1 MDLASLEEA
10 NRLRES
16 MGLKPLPIPG
26 KDPKTNDSD
35 DDDDSD
41 EEDDEDP
48 LATLEG
54 RHAAAYD
61 NYKKIQDAELAKRRR
76 EEKAAAVKRAREQA
90 QRHAVLEGK
99 SLGDHD
105 DDVGGAEDDAKAWL
119 RGQKKRQKKITK
131 TEEKQLADEAAA
143 AEKTRR
149 QRRRAAGAADDDDDD
164 DDNQQVLKVGHD
176 MAALLDSGDQ
186 ILTLRDAGVLGSDG
200 EGDELEN
207 LGLREEEELQERLK
221 LKKKRPLY
229 DPLNDDENSNTIL
242 GQYDEEILGKKR
254 KHFTLDP
261 NAILGL
267 EGSSSGKP
275 GAPSTNAAAV
285 GEVQQQVGIDDIL
298 NGMPSSDYLDV
309 SEIKIKKSK
318 KKSSKQ
324 KKIRTRGGD
333 RDEGLFP
340 WAADNDDNNNDEA
353 KGEDA
358 TMDVDDGAAVA
369 ADLASKRRKRRAMD
383 TEDLLRDDDDLQA
396 SLAVQRRDALKK
408 RKRARPEDI
417 AKQLREAS
425 AASDGEGEGK
435 GENGDGA
442 PATVGLVIDET
453 AEFINNLKRHEDR
466 EDDAPRPKK
475 QARSSPLTAM
485 EESHDNEDVVMN
497 EKDADDEDGELRV
510 HEEASDH
517 GPGGLEAEKK
527 ISQGM
532 GATLSILRER
542 GILEVEGKD
551 DDEDGAQRN
560 ARMRAHQQF
569 VTEKRVQ
576 LAKMDEEARRRREH
590 DRTSGPMSRMTVR
603 EREEYARKQ
612 NAQREFQTS
621 RMLQDMFSKS
631 YTPNFK
637 LEYIDE
643 HGRELNQ
650 KEAFR
655 GQPKLTQMTAL
666 SHGFHGKTSGSGKT
680 DKMLK
685 KIDAEKRHMAEGI
698 LDASQNVGM
707 SSATAQQLKKRK
719 EAGIRLD

>member
-1 MDLASLEEA
+1 MDLATLEEA
-10 NRLRES
+10 NRVRES

-26 KDPKTNDSD
+26 RNPKPDDSDSDDSGD
-35 DDDDSD
+35 DDDD
-41 EEDDEDP
+41 EEDDP
-48 LATLEG
+48 LATLDG

-61 NYKKIQDAELAKRRR
+61 NYKKVQDAELAKRRR

-90 QRHAVLEGK
+90 QRHAILEGK
-99 SLGDHD
+99 SLGDID
-105 DDVGGAEDDAKAWL
+105 ATEAGNAEGDAKAWL
-119 RGQKKRQKKITK
+119 RGQKKRQKKISK
-131 TEEKQLADEAAA
+131 AEEKQQADEAAA
-143 AEKTRR
+143 IEEARR
-149 QRRRAAGAADDDDDD
+149 RRRRAAGAASDDENGDEGGTAS
-164 DDNQQVLKVGHD
+164 LRVGHD
-176 MAALLDSGDQ
+176 MAALLDCGDQ
-186 ILTLRDAGVLGSDG
+186 ILTLKDAAILGNDD

-221 LKKKRPLY
+221 LKKKRPVY
-229 DPLNDDENSNTIL
+229 DPMNDDENANTIL
-242 GQYDEEILGKKR
+242 GQYDEEISGKKR

-267 EGSSSGKP
+267 DGGNNNAPGASSS
-275 GAPSTNAAAV
+275 STAASNKA
-285 GEVQQQVGIDDIL
+285 QQQVDIDDIL
-298 NGMPSSDYLDV
+298 SGMPSSDYLDA

-318 KKSSKQ
+318 KKKTKI
-324 KKIRTRGGD
+324 KKTRMRGGD
-333 RDEGLFP
+333 DDEGLFP
-340 WAADNDDNNNDEA
+340 AAADNDVNNDDGA
-353 KGEDA
+353 KGDDA
-358 TMDVDDGAAVA
+358 TMEVDDGSEAA
-369 ADLASKRRKRRAMD
+369 ADLAARRRKRRALD

-396 SLAVQRRDALKK
+396 SLALQRREALKK
-408 RKRARPEDI
+408 RKRLRPEDI

-425 AASDGEGEGK
+425 AAPDVDGENGGE

-442 PATVGLVIDET
+442 PTTGGLVIDET
-453 AEFINNLKRHEDR
+453 AEFINNLKRREDR
-466 EDDAPRPKK
+466 EDDAPRPRK
-475 QARSSPLTAM
+475 QTRASSVTAM
-485 EESHDNEDVVMN
+485 EESGDDEEDVKM
-497 EKDADDEDGELRV
+497 KEDGADGEDARYGR
-510 HEEASDH
+510 EGSMASNR
-517 GPGGLEAEKK
+517 GPGGLEDEKK
-527 ISQGM
+527 INQGM
-532 GATLSILRER
+532 AATLSILRER
-542 GILEVEGKD
+542 GILDAEGGD
-551 DDEDGAQRN
+551 DDGNGAERN

-569 VTEKRVQ
+569 ITEKRVQ
-576 LAKMDEEARRRREH
+576 LAKMEDEARRKREH
-590 DRTSGPMSRMTVR
+590 DRTSGPMSRMSVR

-621 RMLQDMFSKS
+621 RMLQDMFNKN

-655 GQPKLTQMTAL
+655 AL

-685 KIDAEKRHMAEGI
+685 KIEAEKRHMAEGI

>member
-1 MDLASLEEA
+1 MDLATLEEA

-26 KDPKTNDSD
+26 KDPKSDGSD
-35 DDDDSD
+35 DDDDD
-41 EEDDEDP
+41 EDDEDDDP

-90 QRHAVLEGK
+90 QRHAILQGK
-99 SLGDHD
+99 SLGDLD
-105 DDVGGAEDDAKAWL
+105 DDEVGGVEGDAKAWL

-131 TEEKQLADEAAA
+131 AEEQQQANEKAA
-143 AEKTRR
+143 AEALQQR
-149 QRRRAAGAADDDDDD
+149 QRRAAGATSEDDGDGDG
-164 DDNQQVLKVGHD
+164 QAGVKVGHD
-176 MAALLDSGDQ
+176 MAALLDGGDQ
-186 ILTLRDAGVLGSDG
+186 ILTLKDAGVLASDG

-221 LKKKRPLY
+221 LKKKRPRY
-229 DPLNDDENSNTIL
+229 DPMNDDESSTIL
-242 GQYDEEILGKKR
+242 GQYDEEIFGKKR

-267 EGSSSGKP
+267 EGGSSSKQ
-275 GAPSTNAAAV
+275 GAADTVAATV
-285 GEVQQQVGIDDIL
+285 GEAQPQVGIDDIL

-309 SEIKIKKSK
+309 SEIKMKKPK
-318 KKSSKQ
+318 KKST
-324 KKIRTRGGD
+324 KKKKTRTRGGD
-333 RDEGLFP
+333 DDEGLFP
-340 WAADNDDNNNDEA
+340 AAADDDDSKNVEA
-353 KGEDA
+353 QGDDA
-358 TMDVDDGAAVA
+358 SMAVDNGAANA
-369 ADLASKRRKRRAMD
+369 TDLALKRRNRRALD

-396 SLAVQRRDALKK
+396 SLAMQRRDALKK
-408 RKRARPEDI
+408 RKRLRPEDL

-425 AASDGEGEGK
+425 AASDGEGGDSIGK
-435 GENGDGA
+435 GENGDGT

-466 EDDAPRPKK
+466 EDDVPRPKK
-475 QARSSPLTAM
+475 QARASSMTAM
-485 EESHDNEDVVMN
+485 EESDDNEDVEMK
-497 EKDADDEDGELRV
+497 EKDADDDDNGTRHLHDGG
-510 HEEASDH
+510 ATSDH

-542 GILEVEGKD
+542 GILGTENTD
-551 DDEDGAQRN
+551 DDENGAERN

-576 LAKMDEEARRRREH
+576 LAKMDEEARRKREH
-590 DRTSGPMSRMTVR
+590 DRTSGPMSRMSVR

-621 RMLQDMFSKS
+621 RMLQDMFNKS

-655 GQPKLTQMTAL
+655 AL